1 MTDGQGRQWALMD
14 GTVPE
19 AASNDQA
26 PDTDLPV
33 TDPMSGQVVSAS
45 PALDNIRKYMG
56 MSQGPKLQGG
66 MTQAFDEAGEKLTG
80 ANPATQFIP
89 GVSESD
95 PNAPP
100 APPAGVGGGSVAA
113 PSGAPPGT
121 LELAG
126 SSTTSSRSV
135 QKGRDKA
142 AVEGQIGS
150 EAEAGK
156 ATDEARLKQATNADQ
171 RTQAELDTQI
181 GGQKAIE
188 ERKRNEVIDNQLK
201 QQAIDDAV
209 GGLNK
214 ELEANDKSEDPDRY
228 VRNMST
234 GKKIGM
240 TILAALNGGFGALQG
255 RKDNDVLNVINREI
269 EQDISR
275 QKDEIRR
282 GTVRIG
288 NKISEYMRKGHD
300 LETATQLA
308 RDAADAAVDQVTQL
322 QAKRL
327 GVQGANADNA
337 SVISAAAQEQRAQ
350 RAGEL
355 RAQEEDKVSTS
366 WQQTKTMQQKA
377 TGTVGS
383 ALDLQTKV
391 QGMVT
396 GMRKNGYSKEQIDE
410 QLKKLGISA
419 PSGDARDNTGKF
431 NVDQSRLL
439 AVNEDARSKLETIA
453 KLRGFT
459 YDAKTDSF
467 VGSGTTNNLAPDWL
481 SSQNA
486 QLNAAAE
493 SIAPIVGLIQGGG
506 QKAHTEEVHNIAAGL
521 AAKSNIAALANL
533 NSHWSALKSV
543 IKGVGLYP
551 GGHGAGATGGGIPEE

>member
-1 MTDGQGRQWALMD
+1 
-14 GTVPE
+14 
-19 AASNDQA
+19 
-26 PDTDLPV
+26 
-33 TDPMSGQVVSAS
+33 
-45 PALDNIRKYMG
+45 
-56 MSQGPKLQGG
+56 

-80 ANPATQFIP
+80 VNPATQSIP
-89 GVSESD
+89 GVPGNPGDAEKMAAMD
-95 PNAPP
+95 NANRGVGAGPTGNMAPP
-100 APPAGVGGGSVAA
+100 SGSPVM
-113 PSGAPPGT
+113 
-121 LELAG
+121 ELAG
-126 SSTTSSRSV
+126 STTTNSSSTV
-135 QKGRDKA
+135 KGRDKG
-142 AVEGQIGS
+142 AVEAQVGA

-156 ATDEARLKQATNADQ
+156 ATDAARLKQATNADE
-171 RTQAELDTQI
+171 RTQAALGTQI
-181 GGQKAIE
+181 EGQKAIE
-188 ERKRNEVIDNQLK
+188 ARKRNEVIDNQLK
-201 QQAIDDAV
+201 QQEINDAV
-209 GGLNK
+209 GSLNK

-228 VRNMST
+228 IRNMSG
-234 GKKIGM
+234 GKKVGM
-240 TILAALNGGFGALQG
+240 VILAALNGGFGALQG

-282 GTVRIG
+282 GSVRIG

-327 GVQGANADNA
+327 GVQGENADNA
-337 SVISAAAQEQRAQ
+337 NVISAAAQEQRSQ

-355 RAQEEDKVSTS
+355 RATTEDRVTKN

-377 TGTVGS
+377 QGGVGN
-383 ALDLQTKV
+383 ALELESKV

-396 GMRKNGYSKEQIDE
+396 SMRKNGYSKEQIDDR
-410 QLKKLGISA
+410 LAKLGISA

-439 AVNEDARSKLETIA
+439 AVNEDAQQKLTTIA
-453 KLRGFT
+453 KLRGFE
-459 YDAKTDSF
+459 YDPKTDSF
-467 VGSGTTNNLAPDWL
+467 VGSGNTNNLLPDWL

-506 QKAHTEEVHNIAAGL
+506 QKAHDEEVRNIAHGL

-543 IKGVGLYP
+543 IRGVGQYP